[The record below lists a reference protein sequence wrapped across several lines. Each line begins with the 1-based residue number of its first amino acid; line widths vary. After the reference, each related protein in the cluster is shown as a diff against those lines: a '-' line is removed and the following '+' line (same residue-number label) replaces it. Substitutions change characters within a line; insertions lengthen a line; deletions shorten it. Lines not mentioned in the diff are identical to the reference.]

1 MIESASFLPDWVSSP
16 GETILDFLNEQGLSP
31 DDLAQEIDTTIES
44 TYRLLRGE
52 QPINSDLA
60 MKLTE
65 IVGGSSEFWLTREEQ
80 FRAGLNRLKNNEEW
94 ANQFPVKEMAD
105 LGWVPTVK
113 KPAQK
118 IAACLRYFD
127 VASVADWF
135 QHYEGSHRPP
145 AFRTSPTFSSD
156 EGATLAWLRK
166 GEIEA
171 SKITCEAWDQ
181 DQFFQALPQIR
192 ELTRKKRPEIFIPEL
207 KRICAKVGVAL
218 VIEPSPKGCR
228 ASGAT
233 RILSPEKANIMMSG
247 RYLSDDH
254 FWFTFFHEAGHLILH
269 KEFIENCEQSE
280 AKQETEANQFSFD
293 ILIPKTHQ
301 SEFLKLPVNTKAVM
315 RFARKIGISP
325 GIVVGQMQNH
335 GHCPFNMLNR
345 LKVRYKEEQ
354 LASESRSTHY
364 LY

>member
-1 MIESASFLPDWVSSP
+1 MIESASFLPDWVSPP

-31 DDLAQEIDTTIES
+31 SDFAQEIDTTIEN
-44 TYRLLRGE
+44 THQLLRGE
-52 QPINSDLA
+52 REINSDLA
-60 MKLTE
+60 VKLTQ
-65 IVGGSSEFWLTREEQ
+65 IVGGSPDFWLSREEQ
-80 FRAGLNRLKNNEEW
+80 FRAGLDRLKNNEEW

-105 LGWVPTVK
+105 LGWVPPIK
-113 KPAQK
+113 KSSQK

-127 VASVADWF
+127 VPSVADWF
-135 QHYEGSHRPP
+135 QHYDGSHRLP
-145 AFRTSPTFSSD
+145 AFRTSPTFGSD

-171 SKITCEAWDQ
+171 SKIECGAWDQ
-181 DQFFQALPQIR
+181 DQFFRALSKIR
-192 ELTRKKRPEIFIPEL
+192 ELTRQKRPETFIPDL
-207 KRICAKVGVAL
+207 KRICANVGVAL
-218 VIEPSPKGCR
+218 VIEPSPKGCK

-233 RILSPEKANIMMSG
+233 RLLSAQKANIMMSG

-269 KEFIENCEQSE
+269 KEFIENCEQNQ

-293 ILIPKTHQ
+293 ILIPKEHQ
-301 SEFLKLPVNTKAVM
+301 SEFLKLPVNTRTVM

-345 LKVRYKEEQ
+345 LKTRYTEEQ
-354 LASESRSTHY
+354 LISA
-364 LY
+364 